1 MSDRKT
7 AEKISEFCDSQK
19 KLGTELNA
27 AILDLLGEKLLTVA
41 CTPFEE
47 LES

>member
-7 AEKISEFCDSQK
+7 AGKISEFCDSQK
-19 KLGTELNA
+19 KLGTELNDD
-27 AILDLLGEKLLTVA
+27 ILDRDEKLLTVA